1 MANVTSN
8 GWPWKD
14 TGLSAFTAPN
24 GHVTSV
30 ANRSLA
36 IVFAYLAYRWDTEIE
51 PVTACYGNRTV
62 AEQKRTNPNVM
73 DSNHISAT
81 AIDVNGGKH
90 PYELTTRS
98 WSTGFT
104 TAQEKTLRGI
114 IADTGILQTGL
125 DFASPYRDGMHVQ
138 VRQNVR
144 GRQGVRL
151 VSQADTDAAANRI
164 GAWVARV
171 QKTVGVTADQ
181 LMGPGTKRAILA
193 WQRSKKLT
201 PDGIFGP
208 ACEKAAGWVTST
220 AFPLPAGHWYGVN
233 DGTAYSHSGIRGG
246 ADATNVGRIQ
256 ATVGSP
262 ADHIYGPATAA
273 KVAAWQKAHK
283 LAADSKVGP
292 ATWKA
297 LGL

>member
-151 VSQADTDAAANRI
+151 VSQADADNAAKRI
-164 GAWVARV
+164 GGWVARV
-171 QKTVGVTADQ
+171 QKAVGVEADQ
-181 LMGPGTKRAILA
+181 LMGPGTKKAILA
-193 WQRSKKLT
+193 WQRTKKLT
-201 PDGIFGP
+201 ADGIWGP
-208 ACEKAAGWVTST
+208 ACEKAAGWST
-220 AFPLPAGHWYGVN
+220 APAG
-233 DGTAYSHSGIRGG
+233 TPFP
-246 ADATNVGRIQ
+246 GRL
-256 ATVGSP
+256 AVGSRGP
-262 ADHIYGPATAA
+262 AVTKVQRKVGVTADGIYGPATRAA
-273 KVAAWQKAHK
+273 VTTWQRAHK
-283 LAADSKVGP
+283 LDADGVVGP
-292 ATWKA
+292 LTWAA
-297 LGL
+297 LRITA